1 MRETTLWAIVDTA
14 SEPGLYAM
22 LEELDPP
29 HASLYADPVP
39 EDIGRLA
46 PWLVQVDDDVHHWLM
61 QRDTPWGIL
70 LESQATLKDLRQH
83 LRKYL
88 HVQIPDEEKP
98 VFFRF
103 YDPRNIW
110 PFLSVLSPWEQHSF
124 LGPVDAIATH
134 WQGDQRSK
142 GFAEL
147 KKMYPPGSGA
157 KRKLLRIT
165 QKQMDDLTVIFE
177 QRYIDGLVEKIDGWN
192 ITGAVVDKKKIG
204 EIFRWL
210 KQQDITDDRSIRG
223 LFMLFTERSFLCLEK
238 IPQTFRDILC
248 AEGERGVFKA
258 ESLMIQE
265 IGKVPL

>member
-1 MRETTLWAIVDTA
+1 MSETTLWAIVDTA

-61 QRDTPWGIL
+61 KRDTPWGIL

-124 LGPVDAIATH
+124 LGPVDVIATH
-134 WQGDQRSK
+134 WQGDQRRE

-165 QKQMDDLTVIFE
+165 QEQMDDLTVIFE
-177 QRYIDGLVEKIDGWN
+177 QRYIDGLVERIDGWN
-192 ITGAVVDKKKIG
+192 ITGTVVDKKKIG

-223 LFMLFTERSFLCLEK
+223 LFRLFSERGYLELEK
-238 IPQTFRDILC
+238 IPASFNHTLSVEED
-248 AEGERGVFKA
+248 GSFKA
-258 ESLMIQE
+258 GELLLRE
-265 IGKVPL
+265 LGCVPL

>member
-1 MRETTLWAIVDTA
+1 MRETTLWAIVNTA

-61 QRDTPWGIL
+61 QRDTPWGIF

-134 WQGDQRSK
+134 WQGDQRRE

-165 QKQMDDLTVIFE
+165 QEQMDDLTVIFE

-223 LFMLFTERSFLCLEK
+223 LFYFFCKKGCLNINEIPLDFQRRLCLEE
-238 IPQTFRDILC
+238 DNG
-248 AEGERGVFKA
+248 AYKA
-258 ESLMIQE
+258 ESLLLHE
-265 IGKVPL
+265 LGFVPV

>member
-1 MRETTLWAIVDTA
+1 MSETTLWAIVDTA

-22 LEELDPP
+22 LEALDPP
-29 HASLYADPVP
+29 HASLYAEPVP

-46 PWLVQVDDDVHHWLM
+46 PWLIQVNDDVHHWLM
-61 QRDTPWGIL
+61 QKDTPWGIF
-70 LESQATLKDLRQH
+70 LESQVTLKDLRQH

-134 WQGDQRSK
+134 WQGDQRRE

-157 KRKLLRIT
+157 KRKLLRIS
-165 QKQMDDLTVIFE
+165 QEQMDDLTVIFE
-177 QRYIDGLVEKIDGWN
+177 QRYIDGLVEKIEGWN

-223 LFMLFTERSFLCLEK
+223 LFRLFSERGYFELEK
-238 IPQTFRDILC
+238 IPASFNKTLSVEE
-248 AEGERGVFKA
+248 EGSFKA
-258 ESLMIQE
+258 GELLLRELGSI
-265 IGKVPL
+265 PL